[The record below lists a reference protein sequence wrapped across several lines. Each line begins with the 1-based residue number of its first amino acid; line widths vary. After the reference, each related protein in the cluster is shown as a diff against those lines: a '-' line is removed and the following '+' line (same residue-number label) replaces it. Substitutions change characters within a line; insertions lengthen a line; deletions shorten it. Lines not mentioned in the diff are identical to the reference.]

1 MSDIGLIK
9 ASSQNGHH
17 RFYKTMFMFSLS
29 ATSILFYKNLTKAVF
44 QIVNNPQKGHIWK
57 T

>member
-29 ATSILFYKNLTKAVF
+29 ATSILFYKNITKAVF
-44 QIVNNPQKGHIWK
+44 QIVNSNKSIIYFP
-57 T
+57 